1 VPWNTSILVKFAIPS
16 ESTGTVISFGIENVY
31 DFLPVSPTIATIPDF
46 KVTDVDVPLDTSTK
60 KEILATDA
68 FRDLGR
74 YPTFRDSDTTFSLN
88 VALSMNTSFVTM
100 LALYEVI

>member
-1 VPWNTSILVKFAIPS
+1 MSFEIKNVIDLLLTDLVPL
-16 ESTGTVISFGIENVY
+16 
-31 DFLPVSPTIATIPDF
+31 IATIPAF
-46 KVTDVDVPLDTSTK
+46 RVTDVAVVLDTSTR

-68 FRDLGR
+68 FLDLGR

-100 LALYEVI
+100 LVLYEVI